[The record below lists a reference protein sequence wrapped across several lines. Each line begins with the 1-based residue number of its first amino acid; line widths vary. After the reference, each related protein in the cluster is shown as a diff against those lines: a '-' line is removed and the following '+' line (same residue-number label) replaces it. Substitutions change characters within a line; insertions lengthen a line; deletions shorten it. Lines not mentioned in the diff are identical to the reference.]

1 MNFFEYLNYPKLPQS
16 IIDEILLQ
24 VDTIEIPICEILL
37 DEVDDNITDW
47 STELGLPL
55 SEVDQNTC
63 KFHVLE
69 PSDRIKEWVNQN
81 IPEKVRKIHINSM
94 IDGTHLSPHIDEIRT
109 KALNYVIET
118 GGPNVIT
125 SFYKAKEQFKHLRAS
140 TRCFIPLERLDPIE
154 QICIKKDNWHSL
166 AVSNIHDV
174 SNIEIGKRRII
185 LTLSV
190 Y

>member
-1 MNFFEYLNYPKLPQS
+1 MNFFEYLNYPPLPQS

-24 VDTIEIPICEILL
+24 INTAEVPICEILL
-37 DEVDDNITDW
+37 DGVTDDIIDW
-47 STELGLPL
+47 STELGRPL

-63 KFHVLE
+63 RFHVLE
-69 PSDRIKEWVNQN
+69 PSNVIKEWVKQN
-81 IPEKVRKIHINSM
+81 IPEKVRKIHINAM
-94 IDGTHLSPHIDEIRT
+94 TNGTHLVPHIDEIRI

-118 GGPNVIT
+118 GGSNVIT
-125 SFYKAKEQFKHLRAS
+125 SFYKVKEQYKHLKAS
-140 TRCFIPLERLDPIE
+140 PRCFIPLDRLDPIE
-154 QICIKKDNWHSL
+154 QICIKKDSWHSL

-174 SNIEIGKRRII
+174 GNIETDKRRII